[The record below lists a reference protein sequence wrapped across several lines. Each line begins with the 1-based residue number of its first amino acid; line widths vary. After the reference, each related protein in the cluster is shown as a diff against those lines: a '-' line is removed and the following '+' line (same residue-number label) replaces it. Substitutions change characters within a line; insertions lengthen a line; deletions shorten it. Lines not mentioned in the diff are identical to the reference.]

1 MLRGLP
7 ASGKSTWAKE
17 LVEKEPGRWKRI
29 NKDELRT
36 MLDNSKWSKQNE
48 NFVLVLRDYTITAA
62 LANHFN
68 VIVDDTNLAPKHE
81 ETLKELAKNMGAEFE
96 IKDFTDVDV
105 AICIKR
111 DMNRPNQVGKKVI
124 MQMYNQ
130 FLRPPLSVIKE
141 DPDLLTVLLVDIDG
155 TLALFGKENPYDR
168 DFSKDKVNPAV
179 LSIIKKYEDDTPTI
193 FVSGRKDTYYETTLE
208 WIAKETGISKTN
220 IMLFMRKADD
230 NRHDFIIKK
239 EIYDNE
245 IRNRFNILFVLDDRL
260 QTCRMWYQEGLPVF
274 RFGDPDAE
282 F

>member
-1 MLRGLP
+1 MNKLIMLRGLP

-245 IRNRFNILFVLDDRL
+245 NRFR
-260 QTCRMWYQEGLPVF
+260 YHGLIWMS
-274 RFGDPDAE
+274 
-282 F
+282 